1 MTKIIFPLLLLLALG
16 NINCSAPA
24 IKSCKDG
31 EGYNLGFQDALY
43 GSPYPNTNEKDG
55 EKTCE
60 KYKQGFSFG
69 LKKFCKSS
77 YGYEFGVQGQLYQ
90 KSCPKVSEAKFLT
103 GYLAGRKK
111 YLNDEINDLK
121 GLMKSIDNDLKV
133 KERRSPAEEVTK
145 LKIRKETVNRELTR
159 LNQELERLR

>member
-1 MTKIIFPLLLLLALG
+1 MIRVVFPLLFITLG
-16 NINCSAPA
+16 SMNCSSPQ

-43 GSPYPNTNEKDG
+43 GNPKPNSTEKDG

-60 KYKQGFSFG
+60 QYKMGFVSG

-77 YGYEFGVQGQLYQ
+77 YGYEFGIQGQLYQ
-90 KSCPKVSEAKFLT
+90 KSCPKTSEAKFLS

-111 YLNDEINDLK
+111 FLNDEINDLK
-121 GLMKSIDNDLKV
+121 GLIKSIDNDLKI
-133 KERRSPAEEVTK
+133 KEKRSPAEEVSK
-145 LKIRKETVNRELTR
+145 LKSRKETVSKELTR
-159 LNQELERLR
+159 LNQELEKLR